1 MKPFEALDS
10 NRATI
15 REVVASHRAC
25 NARVFDS
32 LLRGKGTDGSDLDIL
47 IGPRPQTTL
56 MDAGAIQVELQRLIG
71 VSVNVLPLRFCQ
83 ISFAMQFCQKRR
95 PVDPDTRR
103 ARNIGLIQRHPAM
116 RNVTQ
121 VSRRLHQH
129 VNPDIFARTARQ
141 APGSGPVNL
150 PHPTK
155 NAPRPSRG
163 NGDCLST
170 RILYEPDIGDLDMA
184 PTSTKDAHQRQIH
197 HFGCAPR

>member
-103 ARNIGLIQRHPAM
+103 ARNIGLIQRHP
-116 RNVTQ
+116 TLTD
-121 VSRRLHQH
+121 SRASHAQR
-129 VNPDIFARTARQ
+129 D
-141 APGSGPVNL
+141 SGVKTTS
-150 PHPTK
+150 PTCQ
-155 NAPRPSRG
+155 PRYFCKDS
-163 NGDCLST
+163 
-170 RILYEPDIGDLDMA
+170 
-184 PTSTKDAHQRQIH
+184 PTSPRVGPCQPTSPNQE
-197 HFGCAPR
+197 CAETLPGKWRLLKHSYTV